1 MLKAF
6 TLPSSFV
13 QSKNFSSIKIDSKIS
28 QAKILAGVLIV
39 INAVL
44 LISYIV
50 GVNLRASTGFEI
62 KSMQTK
68 VNNLNQANKKLNLDI
83 AEKSSVANLELE
95 LNNQGFVPVKTAIF
109 LQESSNYTMR

>member
-1 MLKAF
+1 
-6 TLPSSFV
+6 
-13 QSKNFSSIKIDSKIS
+13 
-28 QAKILAGVLIV
+28 
-39 INAVL
+39 
-44 LISYIV
+44 
-50 GVNLRASTGFEI
+50 
-62 KSMQTK
+62 MQTK